1 MVRISA
7 DSTCDLSEELIE
19 KYNITIAPL
28 YVRVGEEER
37 LDGVDVN
44 PDDIFSYFDST
55 GKLCTTSALSIGDY
69 AEHFKRLT
77 AGGDSVVHVSISA
90 EFSSCYQNACAAAEN
105 FTNVYVVDSRNLSTG
120 HGHIVIEA
128 ALMAQQG
135 LDAATIKERCDELA
149 PRVDASFVLEHL
161 NYLYKGGRC
170 SGVAAL
176 GANILGIKPCI
187 EVKDGKMVV
196 GSKYRGSFEKVV
208 KAYIRERLTARDD
221 IIYDRIFITHTK
233 CPEGIVD
240 VARKCIEE
248 CGSFNEIID
257 TMAGCTVSSHC
268 GPHCLGVL
276 YIHKN
281 KK

>member
-7 DSTCDLSEELIE
+7 DSTCDLSKELIE
-19 KYNITIAPL
+19 KYDITITPL

-37 LDGVDVN
+37 LDGVNVS
-44 PDDIFSYFDST
+44 PDDIFAHFDST
-55 GKLCTTSALSIGDY
+55 GKLCTTAALSISDY

-90 EFSSCYQNACAAAEN
+90 EFSSCYQNACAAAED
-105 FTNVYVVDSRNLSTG
+105 FTNVYVVYSRNLSTG

-161 NYLYKGGRC
+161 IILIKAAAARRC
-170 SGVAAL
+170 CAWREHSAL
-176 GANILGIKPCI
+176 KLNR
-187 EVKDGKMVV
+187 VKDAIGRRPIQ
-196 GSKYRGSFEKVV
+196 GLIRKVV

-248 CGSFNEIID
+248 CGIFNEIID